1 MRKWEE
7 GREEEEDGLDASCG
21 ADFIILE
28 GGLNPRLCFK
38 RTLLVV
44 WLKVLSG
51 AEEADEE
58 VKVDV
63 VVAIDAF
70 GSAP

>member
-1 MRKWEE
+1 M
-7 GREEEEDGLDASCG
+7 
-21 ADFIILE
+21 
-28 GGLNPRLCFK
+28 NPRLCFK